1 MAIKKY
7 VMRLLSGLFL
17 GMSLMSPFLYSTK
30 MGLWLNRV
38 DMVQRQMSA
47 SHHIVLTPLF
57 LIVILATYIFLNSS
71 KYAIYALLQNRFHY
85 SEVESKNEM
94 DIISLIAHL
103 VAIIL
108 FASVIFSRSF
118 PLGINDEFVRLTI
131 IITILIIGITINH
144 FLDKRFRYHE
154 IDSEFA
160 FIHYILAV
168 LILILNAIALAAL
181 VI

>member
-1 MAIKKY
+1 
-7 VMRLLSGLFL
+7 
-17 GMSLMSPFLYSTK
+17 
-30 MGLWLNRV
+30 
-38 DMVQRQMSA
+38 
-47 SHHIVLTPLF
+47 
-57 LIVILATYIFLNSS
+57 
-71 KYAIYALLQNRFHY
+71 
-85 SEVESKNEM
+85 M

-103 VAIIL
+103 FAIIL

-131 IITILIIGITINH
+131 IVTILIIGITINH

>member
-1 MAIKKY
+1 
-7 VMRLLSGLFL
+7 
-17 GMSLMSPFLYSTK
+17 

-94 DIISLIAHL
+94 DIIA
-103 VAIIL
+103 
-108 FASVIFSRSF
+108 
-118 PLGINDEFVRLTI
+118 
-131 IITILIIGITINH
+131 
-144 FLDKRFRYHE
+144 
-154 IDSEFA
+154 
-160 FIHYILAV
+160 
-168 LILILNAIALAAL
+168 
-181 VI
+181 